1 MPVNPVSWFELNVA
15 DMERAKA
22 FYSAVFQVTLEDMS
36 QDGMAYWCFPMDD
49 GVVGAGGA
57 LMQMQGA
64 EPGKG
69 GTTVYFACADCAL
82 EESRVAAA
90 GGTVCRPKMAI
101 GEFGFISM
109 VIDTEGNPIGL
120 HSLK

>member
-1 MPVNPVSWFELNVA
+1 MPVNPVTWFELNVS

-22 FYSAVFQVTLEDMS
+22 FYSTVFQVTLEDMS
-36 QDGMAYWCFPMDD
+36 QPGMPYWCFPMDN
-49 GVVGAGGA
+49 GTVGAGGA
-57 LMQMQGA
+57 LMQMEGA

-69 GTTVYFACADCAL
+69 GTIVYFSCEDCAV

-90 GGTVCRPKMAI
+90 GGQVCRPKQAI
-101 GEFGFISM
+101 GEFGFISV

-120 HSLK
+120 HSLT